1 MPDQAPGPAAAS
13 PERRRWPILLAGTA
27 SAALVLALVL
37 AAVGVSGPVT
47 AVGLEVPGGS
57 VAWLVPALRL
67 LADLAAVLTVG
78 CLLGAAALLP
88 GDRLLGAA
96 GYRWLQV
103 AGWSSGAWFLIAL
116 LAVPALLADFLGR
129 GLSAVTLTGLAGFV
143 LDNPQA
149 QAQGVVVVLTALV
162 AVGARVVLTMGGAL
176 VLLLLAL
183 AAALP
188 PALAGHAA
196 SSQGTVAVTA
206 VGLHVLGVVLWAG
219 GLVALA
225 LARRV
230 SVTAASTAAGRF
242 SRLAGVLV
250 LVVGGSGVMLALTR
264 LSSPA
269 QVLQTSYGVLV
280 LIKLVAFLGLVTVG
294 AWHRRSTLPA
304 LAAGRSGAFLRLAT
318 GEVVLFAATIGVA
331 VGLSRTPT
339 PVRADALGEAG
350 VHELLGVAAS
360 VPPSAG
366 ALLDVYSGLFFPV
379 LSAAALF
386 VYLTGVRRIRTAG
399 RQWPRGRTL
408 AWCGGWALVLLVTSS
423 GLARYGPVLGS
434 AQVLQHLTVVLAAP
448 FLMVLSRPGELAVAF
463 LRPASQEGVRGPRE
477 WFLLFRA
484 HPVVRLALHPFVA
497 LPVFLVV
504 SYSVYALDLLEWVL
518 RSPTANIA
526 FLSLG
531 LVAGVLFFRSLLGAD
546 TSGKTEPRGLTVRF
560 AALVTWAATHG
571 YVALQVLRRG
581 PLLAADWWSELPRI
595 WGPLPIEDQ
604 QTAGRIAATYGI
616 AVFFAAV
623 LAMLWPVSGAAPAVT
638 GLPAS
643 APGAGAGASRGAGHG
658 SPEQE
663 EVRLGHPGP
672 SVAESSASSATPR

>member
-47 AVGLEVPGGS
+47 AVGLEVPGAS

-129 GLSAVTLTGLAGFV
+129 RPSAVTLTGLAGFV

-149 QAQGVVVVLTALV
+149 QAQGVVVVLTALL

-176 VLLLLAL
+176 VLLVLAL

-280 LIKLVAFLGLVTVG
+280 LIKLVAFLGLVTMG

-304 LAAGRSGAFLRLAT
+304 LAAGRRGAFLRLAT

-339 PVRADALGEAG
+339 PVRADAFGEPG

-366 ALLDVYSGLFFPV
+366 ALLDVYPGLFFPV
-379 LSAAALF
+379 LSATALV
-386 VYLTGVRRIRTAG
+386 VYLAGVWRMAATGRP
-399 RQWPRGRTL
+399 WPRGRTL
-408 AWCGGWALVLLVTSS
+408 AWCAGWALVLLVTSS
-423 GLARYGPVLGS
+423 GLANYGPVLAS
-434 AQVLQHLTVVLAAP
+434 AQVLQHLTVALAAP
-448 FLMVLSRPGELAVAF
+448 FLMALSRPAELAAAA
-463 LRPASQEGVRGPRE
+463 LRPAPQGGVRGPRE
-477 WFLLFRA
+477 WLLLFRA
-484 HPVVRLALHPFVA
+484 HPVVRTALHPFVA
-497 LPVFLVV
+497 LTVFLVV
-504 SYSVYALDLLEWVL
+504 SYSLYVLDLLERVL

-526 FLSLG
+526 FLSLA

-560 AALVTWAATHG
+560 AALVTWAVTHG

-604 QTAGRIAATYGI
+604 QTAGRIAATCGV
-616 AVFFAAV
+616 AVFFTAA
-623 LAMLWPVSGAAPAVT
+623 LAMLWPVSGSAPAVT
-638 GLPAS
+638 GLPAT
-643 APGAGAGASRGAGHG
+643 APGTGASRGAGHV

-663 EVRLGHPGP
+663 EVRLGHPDP
-672 SVAESSASSATPR
+672 SVAESTASSATPR